1 MREREA
7 AAAGDAAPA
16 AADDDD
22 AHRQQQPESKRTR
35 LDDAPAKPP
44 GAGGVDPADVD
55 RKTAVVLEKKGFA
68 AAAVARA
75 LKAVAPSA
83 DDASQSFNEQKR
95 RRTTAAQTWLETH
108 AELYELPSEMLEEI
122 KARRPGGSTA
132 AGDAGTHDGRRRGG

>member
-1 MREREA
+1 MGTGPRGGKKVREREA
-7 AAAGDAAPA
+7 AAANDAAPA
-16 AADDDD
+16 AADDD

-35 LDDAPAKPP
+35 LDDAPAKPT

-83 DDASQSFNEQKR
+83 DDSKKIVHGQYNI
-95 RRTTAAQTWLETH
+95 H
-108 AELYELPSEMLEEI
+108 SEP
-122 KARRPGGSTA
+122 KQRVR
-132 AGDAGTHDGRRRGG
+132 